1 MSDFSVPEAV
11 PRPEEEPAA
20 ETPLWEYL
28 HVLLQRRW
36 LILAIFTVVTTQ
48 AVVRTNLVQ
57 PIYRGVAQ
65 LLIERQAPSVLA
77 FKEVTEVNAGW
88 WGEEY
93 FQTQYRVLQSRAL
106 ARRVI
111 EDMKLYNEPEFGGPR
126 TREQVKAMVAA
137 APGESPAMEGL
148 IGAFLGRVSINPI
161 KDSRVV
167 AVGFDSARPELAAR
181 VANRLCQLY
190 MQQSLDFRY
199 QTSAEAGQWLGGQ
212 VDDQRKKVEAAELA
226 LERVREDGG
235 IVNIEERRTLLNQ
248 KLTQLGSALTE
259 LKTQR
264 IEKQTL
270 FEQMRRAAHPEDL
283 PDVAKSPLVQAQL
296 MDLANL
302 ERRESQLLETYLDQ
316 HPEVIK
322 VRSQIREAKEKIR
335 AEAAR
340 VVRGAESDYQA
351 AAAQEANVSAALEA
365 TKADLVDLE
374 RRAIPYDTRK
384 RELDA
389 AKSVLD
395 SLLARHKETD
405 VSQELKSTNIRIL
418 DAAVIPGAPIRPQK
432 MRDIL
437 NGILLGLGLGI
448 GLAFFLEYLDNTLRT
463 PDDVKRY
470 LGVPFLGVVPE
481 LTDKKTGR
489 VVGRHKN
496 VPGPFVEGYRIVR
509 TALRYSWPD
518 RESRVLVVTSTAP
531 GEGKTLTSVN
541 LATTMAALDG
551 QVLLID
557 GDLRKPNIHTI
568 LGMRKTPGLS
578 DVLVG
583 KREPMDAVQ
592 AVTGTQV
599 FLLSAGTHV
608 PSPADLMTDR
618 AMRGVLDKYR
628 ELFRWII
635 IDSPPMGAVAD
646 AVNLASFA
654 DGVVVVAGA
663 EMVPRKAVRHTL
675 DRVVESGARLL
686 GIVLNRALVEK
697 HAYYYGHYY
706 GHYYGDYS
714 HRVRPDEGGTKATTV
729 Q

>member
-1 MSDFSVPEAV
+1 
-11 PRPEEEPAA
+11 
-20 ETPLWEYL
+20 
-28 HVLLQRRW
+28 
-36 LILAIFTVVTTQ
+36 
-48 AVVRTNLVQ
+48 
-57 PIYRGVAQ
+57 
-65 LLIERQAPSVLA
+65 
-77 FKEVTEVNAGW
+77 
-88 WGEEY
+88 
-93 FQTQYRVLQSRAL
+93 
-106 ARRVI
+106 VI
-111 EDMKLYNEPEFGGPR
+111 EDMRLYDDPEFGGPR
-126 TREQVKAMVAA
+126 SPEAVKAMLAS
-137 APGESPAMEGL
+137 APGESSAMEGL
-148 IGAFLGRVSINPI
+148 IGVFLGRVSISPI

-167 AVGFDSARPELAAR
+167 AVGVDAFRPELASR
-181 VANRLCQLY
+181 MANRLCRLY
-190 MQQSLDFRY
+190 ITQTVDFRS
-199 QTSAEAGQWLGGQ
+199 QTSADAGQWLGSQ
-212 VDDQRKKVEAAELA
+212 VDDQRKRVEAAELA
-226 LERVREDGG
+226 LEKVREDGG

-248 KLTQLGSALTE
+248 KLTQLGSALTD

-270 FEQMRRAAHPEDL
+270 YEQMKGSAHPEDL
-283 PDVAKSPLVQAQL
+283 PEVTKSPLVQAQL
-296 MDLANL
+296 LDLANL
-302 ERRESQLLETYLDQ
+302 ERRESELLETYLDQ
-316 HPEVIK
+316 HPDVVK
-322 VRSQIREAKEKIR
+322 VRSQIRDAKEKIR
-335 AEAAR
+335 LAAER
-340 VVRGAESDYQA
+340 VVRGAESDYKA
-351 AAAQEANVSAALEA
+351 AAAQEANVSSALEA
-365 TKADLVDLE
+365 TKLELVELE

-405 VSQELKSTNIRIL
+405 VTQELKSTNIRIL
-418 DAAVIPGAPIRPQK
+418 DAAVVPGAPIRPQK

-481 LTDKKTGR
+481 LTDKKAGR
-489 VVGRHKN
+489 VVGRQRN
-496 VPGPFVEGYRIVR
+496 VPGTFAEGYRIVR

-541 LATTMAALDG
+541 LALTMAALDG

-557 GDLRKPNIHTI
+557 GDLRKPNIHGI
-568 LGMRKTPGLS
+568 LGTKKVPGLT

-583 KREPMDAVQ
+583 RKEPMEAVQ
-592 AVTGTQV
+592 AIPGTQV
-599 FLLSAGTHV
+599 FFLSAGTHA
-608 PSPADLMTDR
+608 PSPADLMTDK
-618 AMRGVLDKYR
+618 ALRGVVDKYR
-628 ELFRWII
+628 SLFQWII

-646 AVNLASFA
+646 AVNLASFG

-675 DRVVESGARLL
+675 DRIVESGSRVL
-686 GIVLNRALVEK
+686 GIVLNRAQVQK
-697 HAYYYGHYY
+697 HSYYYGHYY

-714 HRVRPDEGGTKATTV
+714 HRARHEGDAGKASTI